1 MWAVKLRKPSPPHWD
16 RRIAHARCLGDSL
29 PPSPPAEKATAHQD
43 QAGQG
48 RIDDE
53 ELMAGVQI
61 PKIPPFTTCN
71 FMRTCELGA

>member
-1 MWAVKLRKPSPPHWD
+1 MCQRKQSAAAVATSREGD
-16 RRIAHARCLGDSL
+16 RSQR
-29 PPSPPAEKATAHQD
+29 